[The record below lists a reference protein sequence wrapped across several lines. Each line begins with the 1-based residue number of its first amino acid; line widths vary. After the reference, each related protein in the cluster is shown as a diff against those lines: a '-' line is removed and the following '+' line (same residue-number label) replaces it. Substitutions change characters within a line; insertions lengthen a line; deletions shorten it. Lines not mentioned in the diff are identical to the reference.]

1 VIVYQENV
9 VRRNVTIMWFANFF
23 IASSMT
29 MILPFISLYIESLGN
44 FSESYVQTWSGLIF
58 GVTFVTAFIFS
69 PIWGKIG
76 DKYGRKKILIISA
89 TGLGLS
95 VLLMGFA
102 TSVMQ
107 LFILRLFMGIFT
119 GFIPMS
125 QAFIS
130 TQTPKETAGKIL
142 ATLQTASVTG
152 TLMGPLFGG
161 VIADTIGYGATFK
174 SVSVTIFLS
183 AVIVAFGI
191 KELKMKVTNVEDRRS
206 Y

>member
-1 VIVYQENV
+1 MELKFIERSVIISYQEKV

-44 FSESYVQTWSGLIF
+44 FTESYVQTWSGLIF

-76 DKYGRKKILIISA
+76 DKYGRKNILIISA

-102 TSVMQ
+102 TSIFQ
-107 LFILRLFMGIFT
+107 LFMLRFFMGIFT

-130 TQTPKETAGKIL
+130 TQTPKKNSRKSFRYITNGECNRYAN
-142 ATLQTASVTG
+142 G
-152 TLMGPLFGG
+152 T
-161 VIADTIGYGATFK
+161 TI
-174 SVSVTIFLS
+174 
-183 AVIVAFGI
+183 
-191 KELKMKVTNVEDRRS
+191 RS
-206 Y
+206 EER

>member
-29 MILPFISLYIESLGN
+29 MILPFISLHIDTLGN
-44 FSESYVQTWSGLIF
+44 FSDSYVQTWSGLIF

-76 DKYGRKKILIISA
+76 DKYGRRNILIMSA
-89 TGLGLS
+89 TGLGISL
-95 VLLMGFA
+95 LLMGFA

-130 TQTPKETAGKIL
+130 TQTPKETAGKVL
-142 ATLQTASVTG
+142 
-152 TLMGPLFGG
+152 
-161 VIADTIGYGATFK
+161 
-174 SVSVTIFLS
+174 
-183 AVIVAFGI
+183 
-191 KELKMKVTNVEDRRS
+191 
-206 Y
+206 